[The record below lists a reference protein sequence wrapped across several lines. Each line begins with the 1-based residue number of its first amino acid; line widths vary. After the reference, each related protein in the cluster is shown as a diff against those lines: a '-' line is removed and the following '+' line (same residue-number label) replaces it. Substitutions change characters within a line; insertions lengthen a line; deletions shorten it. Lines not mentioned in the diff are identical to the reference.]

1 MSKTVLFELGVEELP
16 ARFIDDAIGQL
27 KEKTIAWLE
36 ENRIPY
42 GAVKDFA
49 TPRRLAVQ
57 ITDVAEKQPDVEE
70 EAKGPAKKIA
80 LDEEGNWTKAAI
92 GFSKG
97 QGKGVDDIYFK
108 EIGGT
113 EYVHVN
119 KYIEGQETF
128 ELLKQFREV
137 FLSLSFPKNMRW
149 GDRDLRYVRPIRWI
163 AALFGEEVIPFT
175 IENVEAGKTTFG
187 HRFLGGK
194 TTIPSADQYEQIM
207 KDQNVLASA
216 EERKQEIHR
225 QLKALEASKGWKLI
239 IDEDLL
245 NEVTHLVEYPTVFS
259 GSFSDEFLAIPEEA
273 LITSMKEHQRY
284 FPVRSKEGTLLSY
297 FVGVRNG
304 NEKHIENVARGNEKV
319 LKARL
324 KDAQFFYE
332 EDQKGSIDQKM
343 EKLSRMV
350 YQEEL
355 GTLADKVQRI
365 VAITKKLSEWLDL
378 DETTGKH
385 AVRAA
390 EISKFDLVT
399 QMVDEFTELQGVMGE
414 KYARIFGEP
423 EEVAVAINE
432 HYMPRQANGE
442 VPASVIGSI
451 VSIADK
457 LDTIVGS
464 ISIGIIPTGSQDPYG
479 LRRQA
484 LGILQ
489 TLNERKWNV
498 PVENLID
505 LVHQFYIELSLPTRT
520 KEEVHEDLHEFF
532 RVRAA
537 YLLREDHID
546 PDIVE
551 AVLANGIGV
560 FPSASAKGRILVEK
574 RQDQAFKP
582 VHEALGRVLNLAKKA
597 EDAGT
602 VDPSLFENA
611 EEERLHQAHQSI
623 HEAYVALL
631 QQEQW
636 EDALNKLSGLAEP
649 IHAFFEHTMVM
660 AEDKNVRL
668 NRLSMLK
675 AIAEDVYLFAD
686 LNAIEWKQQF

>member
-1 MSKTVLFELGVEELP
+1 
-16 ARFIDDAIGQL
+16 
-27 KEKTIAWLE
+27 
-36 ENRIPY
+36 
-42 GAVKDFA
+42 
-49 TPRRLAVQ
+49 
-57 ITDVAEKQPDVEE
+57 
-70 EAKGPAKKIA
+70 
-80 LDEEGNWTKAAI
+80 
-92 GFSKG
+92 
-97 QGKGVDDIYFK
+97 
-108 EIGGT
+108 
-113 EYVHVN
+113 
-119 KYIEGQETF
+119 
-128 ELLKQFREV
+128 
-137 FLSLSFPKNMRW
+137 MRW

-390 EISKFDLVT
+390 KS
-399 QMVDEFTELQGVMGE
+399 
-414 KYARIFGEP
+414 
-423 EEVAVAINE
+423 
-432 HYMPRQANGE
+432 AN
-442 VPASVIGSI
+442 STW
-451 VSIADK
+451 
-457 LDTIVGS
+457 LH
-464 ISIGIIPTGSQDPYG
+464 
-479 LRRQA
+479 
-484 LGILQ
+484 
-489 TLNERKWNV
+489 KWWMSSRN
-498 PVENLID
+498 
-505 LVHQFYIELSLPTRT
+505 
-520 KEEVHEDLHEFF
+520 F
-532 RVRAA
+532 RA
-537 YLLREDHID
+537 
-546 PDIVE
+546 
-551 AVLANGIGV
+551 
-560 FPSASAKGRILVEK
+560 
-574 RQDQAFKP
+574 
-582 VHEALGRVLNLAKKA
+582 
-597 EDAGT
+597 
-602 VDPSLFENA
+602 
-611 EEERLHQAHQSI
+611 
-623 HEAYVALL
+623 
-631 QQEQW
+631 
-636 EDALNKLSGLAEP
+636 
-649 IHAFFEHTMVM
+649 
-660 AEDKNVRL
+660 
-668 NRLSMLK
+668 
-675 AIAEDVYLFAD
+675 
-686 LNAIEWKQQF
+686 